1 MLNKKEVQQAG
12 YEVIDSA
19 AKLPTEQAEKVSQI
33 KSILP
38 SLVNSDGMVS
48 VAALK
53 DLLGEQNF
61 ASSSQGYSLNFAGK
75 GLAKIK
81 ADEPTTKCLK
91 IEEKQSKKFA
101 TTGNVIIHGD
111 NLDVLKI
118 LRQNYTGKIKMIYI
132 DPPYNTGSANFVYAD
147 NFRVKEAEL
156 IKRFGIDEDAVNFFE
171 NMFGT
176 QTHSSWLFAMYP
188 RLKLARDLLTD
199 DGVIFISIDDNEQAN
214 LKLLCDEVFGEDNFI
229 NLIATLINLKGNNS
243 DTFFSGVN
251 EYGLIYAKNKSSDIA
266 FNLLEN
272 NGNWEDWSE
281 DDKGYWKRGG
291 ILSASVGKTPENT
304 QNDFPVYVSENDN
317 VALTRLNPTDVK
329 VLPFSNGK
337 KTRWYWSAKTFE
349 AQKDEVIVVRSA
361 KGISLYTKQ
370 RMGIGE
376 IPQSRPKTVF
386 YKPSYGQGTN
396 DLKNVFGFHVFSNPK
411 SVSMLKDIFFIFT
424 GKDAIV
430 LDFFSGS
437 GTTAE
442 AVMRLNA
449 EDGGNRKFILAQ
461 WDETIDKKSS
471 SEAYKFCID
480 NQFKPVISSITIER
494 VKRAGEKIKKENGS
508 LTSDLDIG
516 YKVFSLTDRP
526 VLEKTAFSEGTIKEV
541 LYNMMTAS
549 GEVLLTSPIEEIEKN
564 LLYKV
569 GNSYFVLG
577 ECKISLKQFS
587 SNRIYINGYANI
599 RLERWLNMLGLDK
612 DNIKVLYY

>member
-19 AKLPTEQAEKVSQI
+19 AKLPAEQAEKVSQI

-48 VAALK
+48 MAALK

-61 ASSSQGYSLNFAGK
+61 ASSNQGYSLNFAGK

-81 ADEPTTKCLK
+81 ADTPTTKCLK
-91 IEEKQSKKFA
+91 IEEKQSENFA
-101 TTGNVIIHGD
+101 TTGNVIIRGD

-132 DPPYNTGSANFVYAD
+132 DPPYNTGNANFVYAD
-147 NFRVKEAEL
+147 DFRMREVEL
-156 IKRFGIDEDAVNFFE
+156 IERFGIDNEAVNFFKSI
-171 NMFGT
+171 FGT
-176 QTHSSWLFAMYP
+176 QTHSGWLFTMYP

-214 LKLLCDEVFGEDNFI
+214 LKLLCDEIFGDGNFVSQI
-229 NLIATLINLKGNNS
+229 VWEKMYTTKNDSAQMS
-243 DTFFSGVN
+243 DCH
-251 EYGLIYAKNKSSDIA
+251 EYVLCYAKNSVTYPIG
-266 FNLLEN
+266 LLPRTAEMDARYKN
-272 NGNWEDWSE
+272 IDNDHRGPWKPVPLYAKGESKGGRYTITAPSGKIFEPLPNQHWLYRE
-281 DDKGYWKRGG
+281 DDVKRMMEEGRIYFGRDGNSQPNVKRFLTEVQQGAKAKTLWKHDDVGSNDSAKRELRTLFDKG
-291 ILSASVGKTPENT
+291 APF
-304 QNDFPVYVSENDN
+304 DFPK
-317 VALTRLNPTDVK
+317 PTGLIIKMLLLATTV
-329 VLPFSNGK
+329 
-337 KTRWYWSAKTFE
+337 T
-349 AQKDEVIVVRSA
+349 
-361 KGISLYTKQ
+361 
-370 RMGIGE
+370 GE
-376 IPQSRPKTVF
+376 
-386 YKPSYGQGTN
+386 
-396 DLKNVFGFHVFSNPK
+396 DL
-411 SVSMLKDIFFIFT
+411 I
-424 GKDAIV
+424 

-449 EDGGNRKFILAQ
+449 KDSGNRKFILVQ

-471 SEAYKFCID
+471 PQAHKFCID
-480 NQFKPVISSITIER
+480 NQFKPVISSITFER
-494 VKRAGEKIKKENGS
+494 VKRAGKKIKAENGS
-508 LTSDLDIG
+508 LTFELDMG

-526 VLEKTAFSEGTIKEV
+526 VIEKTADGKYQLKFSEGTIKEV

-549 GEVLLTSPIEEIEKN
+549 GEVLLTAPIEEIEKN

-577 ECKISLKQFS
+577 ECKISPERFS

-599 RLERWLNMLGLDK
+599 HLERWLNMLGLNK

>member
-91 IEEKQSKKFA
+91 IEGKQSKKFA
-101 TTGNVIIHGD
+101 TTGNVIIRGD

-156 IKRFGIDEDAVNFFE
+156 IERFGIDEDAVNFFE

-199 DGVIFISIDDNEQAN
+199 DGVIFISIDDNEMAS
-214 LKLLCDEVFGEDNFI
+214 LKLMCDEIFGDKNVDCFVWHKSGDGRYGKMKNTTTFRNDHEYVLVAYKEVQKLNKLWDYPNFQNEYSKNPDNDSRGPYESGSISNTEDASNVQSSNYYSVVSPAGKVFSREFNIPKKEFDRLNQDGRIFWGANQNAVPRVKIFMNERRYTTPSSLIKRGSTYEGTTELN
-229 NLIATLINLKGNNS
+229 NLIPNINAES
-243 DTFFSGVN
+243 
-251 EYGLIYAKNKSSDIA
+251 I
-266 FNLLEN
+266 
-272 NGNWEDWSE
+272 
-281 DDKGYWKRGG
+281 
-291 ILSASVGKTPENT
+291 
-304 QNDFPVYVSENDN
+304 
-317 VALTRLNPTDVK
+317 
-329 VLPFSNGK
+329 
-337 KTRWYWSAKTFE
+337 
-349 AQKDEVIVVRSA
+349 
-361 KGISLYTKQ
+361 
-370 RMGIGE
+370 
-376 IPQSRPKTVF
+376 RPK
-386 YKPSYGQGTN
+386 PSSLLFLLVQ
-396 DLKNVFGFHVFSNPK
+396 LASHK
-411 SVSMLKDIFFIFT
+411 SEGSII
-424 GKDAIV
+424 
-430 LDFFSGS
+430 LDFFAGS

-442 AVMRLNA
+442 AIMRLNA
-449 EDGGNRKFILAQ
+449 EDGGNRKFILVQ
-461 WDETIDKKSS
+461 WDETIDKKS
-471 SEAYKFCID
+471 APQAHKFCID

-577 ECKISLKQFS
+577 ECKTFLKRFS

-599 RLERWLNMLGLDK
+599 HLERWLNMLGLNK